1 MPKLSVNRFDG
12 VIPRTAATALGE
24 NQAQVANN
32 AKLYSMELRSWR
44 GPRLEFTP
52 AISGVKSI
60 YKYYYTST
68 SYYWLTWT
76 GDVNVVPSPALQS
89 GDYRVYY
96 TGDGVPKKTCLSLVA
111 SGSGAYPQAWLK
123 MGVPNP
129 VAAPTVAEVG
139 SGTTGPDSRVY
150 IYTYIS
156 TFGNVQEESGPS
168 AASNIVTTHT
178 GNSVLVTFTD
188 TVPTTN
194 LNITARRLYRSVT
207 GNTTTTY
214 QFVAD
219 VPVGTGTYS
228 DVLTAAQLGATI
240 STIGWLPPPDTLSG
254 LLAHPSGSLVG
265 FSGNTIYMSDTVGSH
280 AFPLAYQLNVPY
292 NIVGLGLWG
301 TSIVVMTDTLPYMIS
316 GQNPGAMTLQ
326 VVQLPEPC
334 VSKRSIA
341 TDANGVI
348 YASPNGLVGIGPNIE
363 GVFTEQVFRR
373 QDWQALVPANIFG
386 VLVDNKYI
394 GVYPATAGQNTLVL
408 DRDDVPKCSFLNV
421 AADAVHVDA
430 KFAELYYVDS
440 NDGHIYQ
447 LDSDD
452 LNPLAYSW
460 TSKRFVFGSNVSWS
474 AVKVDADYSEITD
487 SATYAAAL
495 AAAIAANQ
503 AIYAA
508 NPNLL
513 GCLNDTPPNTFVVD
527 GSLMNPLPQQN
538 TIRTLQ
544 LFVYADKALV
554 QTITLTSFD
563 PVRIT
568 PFRCR
573 EFEFK
578 LAGTVN
584 VRSVVFA
591 TTTAELRG

>member
-1 MPKLSVNRFDG
+1 MPKLSVDRFDG
-12 VIPRTAATALGE
+12 VIPRTAATALGN
-24 NQAQVANN
+24 NQAQAVTN

-52 AISGVKSI
+52 SITGIKSI
-60 YKYYYTST
+60 YKYYYTDT
-68 SYYWLTWT
+68 AYYWLTWT

-96 TGDGVPKKTCLSLVA
+96 TGDGVPKKTDLALVA

-129 VAAPTVAEVG
+129 TVDPTVADVG
-139 SGTTGPDSRVY
+139 AGTSSPDDRVY
-150 IYTYIS
+150 IYTYLS
-156 TFGNVQEESGPS
+156 TFGTVTEESGPS
-168 AASNIVTTHT
+168 PASSIVTTHT
-178 GNSVLVTFTD
+178 GNSVGVTFTD
-188 TVPTTN
+188 TAPTAG

-207 GNTTTTY
+207 GNSSSTY
-214 QFVAD
+214 EFVAD
-219 VPVGTGTYS
+219 VPVGTSTYS
-228 DVLTAAQLGATI
+228 DILTAAQLGVSI
-240 STIGWLPPPDTLSG
+240 PTIGWLPPPDDLAG
-254 LLAHPSGSLVG
+254 LIAHPSGALVG
-265 FSGNTIYMSDTVGSH
+265 FSGNTIYMSDTVGVH
-280 AFPLAYQLNVPY
+280 AFPLAYQLTVPY
-292 NIVGLGLWG
+292 KIVGLGLWG

-316 GQNPGAMTLQ
+316 GQTPGNMTLQ

-341 TDANGVI
+341 TDADGVI
-348 YASPNGLVGIGPNIE
+348 YAGPNGLVGIGPNVE
-363 GVFTEQVFRR
+363 GVFTEPVFRR
-373 QDWQALVPANIFG
+373 QDWQALNPSAIFG

-394 GVYPATAGQNTLVL
+394 GVYPATAGQNTIVI

-430 KFAELYYVDS
+430 KHADLYYVDS

-460 TSKRFVFGSNVSWS
+460 TSKRFVFGGNVSWS
-474 AVKVDADYSEITD
+474 AVKVDADYAEITD
-487 SATYAAAL
+487 SATYAASL
-495 AAAIAANQ
+495 AVVIAANQ
-503 AIYAA
+503 AVWAA

-513 GCLNDTPPNTFVVD
+513 GCLNDTTPNTFVVD
-527 GSLMNPLPQQN
+527 GSLMAPLPQQN
-538 TIRTLQ
+538 TIRSLQ
-544 LFVYADKALV
+544 LFVYADKTLV

-591 TTTAELRG
+591 TTTAELRS